1 MKTILCPVDFSASS
15 FSAIEF
21 AARLGDKLSAS
32 VELLHVITEK
42 DFDAI
47 LSEEDV
53 DKDFGEKIELIRTK
67 MEKLIQEIKN
77 DISDNLKIH
86 YTIKEGNLI
95 PLIIETENEMYIDL
109 IVMGTKGVSD
119 ITEAYFGSNTL
130 QVIKESTCPVF
141 CIPEGT
147 SINDLKKLVY
157 AYNYQKEDIY
167 ALKEVITLAINLN
180 ASVDVLHIC
189 TEEIKEPDPGDMEPS
204 QDIKSYFDS
213 PDVNFIYKYFKGSVH
228 DGINQYLRDN
238 KADILA
244 LLKKKRN
251 FIEEIFHK
259 SITQYFAYYTD
270 IPVLVF
276 KY

>member
-21 AARLGDKLSAS
+21 ASRLGVRLSAS
-32 VELLHVITEK
+32 IELLHVITEK

-47 LSEEDV
+47 LSAADI
-53 DKDFGEKIELIRTK
+53 DKNLDEKIELIRA
-67 MEKLIQEIKN
+67 KLGKLEQQIKN
-77 DISDNLKIH
+77 DISSELTVH
-86 YTIKEGNLI
+86 LTIKEGNLI
-95 PLIIETENEMYIDL
+95 PLIIETENELYIDL
-109 IVMGTKGVSD
+109 IVMGTKGVSN
-119 ITEAYFGSNTL
+119 ITEDYFGSNTL

-147 SINDLKKLVY
+147 SIENLNRIVY
-157 AYNYQKEDIY
+157 AYNYQPEDIY
-167 ALKEVITLAINLN
+167 ALKEVITLATNLN
-180 ASVDVLHIC
+180 AVVDVLHISS
-189 TEEIKEPDPGDMEPS
+189 EDIKDPAQKDLEPA

-213 PDVNFIYKYFKGSVH
+213 PGVNFVYKYFKGPVQE
-228 DGINQYLRDN
+228 GINQYLREN

-276 KY
+276 NY